1 VSAAGNDA
9 RPLTGPGTENARP
22 LAGRVAAISGAT
34 GGIGRATARRLAAEG
49 ARVVLFG
56 RDEGRLAAAWDE
68 LSATNPRAEFHLQK
82 IDIADAASTAAAL
95 AAMRAT
101 VGPADILVH
110 CAGDVTPAPLLETGD
125 ADWEAALGGKLLG
138 TIRLTRE
145 IARDMV
151 AQQGGSIVFVNGAFA
166 REPDPLF
173 PAASTVVAAL
183 SAFAKAISRDLGAS
197 GVRVNAVNPGAT
209 QTPLWHGLAE
219 ALGRRFGTAA
229 ENVTG
234 MAAAKS
240 PLGRIGRPE
249 DVAEAI
255 AFLVS
260 PAASHITGATLQVD
274 GGAST
279 AL

>member
-1 VSAAGNDA
+1 VSGTGNA
-9 RPLTGPGTENARP
+9 RPLAGPGIENARP
-22 LAGRVAAISGAT
+22 LTGRVAAISGAT
-34 GGIGRATARRLAAEG
+34 GGIGRAVARRLAADG
-49 ARVVLFG
+49 ARVVLLG
-56 RDEGRLAAAWDE
+56 RDEARLAAAWDD
-68 LSATNPRAEFHLQK
+68 LSAASPLAEFHLRK

-95 AAMRAT
+95 AAIREA
-101 VGPADILVH
+101 VGPVDVLIH
-110 CAGDVTPAPLLETGD
+110 CAGDVMPAPLLETAD

-145 IARDMV
+145 VARDM
-151 AQQGGSIVFVNGAFA
+151 AARRGGSIVFVNGAFA

-209 QTPLWHGLAE
+209 ETPLWHGLAE
-219 ALGRRFGTAA
+219 ALGRRFGATAA
-229 ENVTG
+229 DVTG

-249 DVAEAI
+249 DVADAI
-255 AFLVS
+255 AFLAS

-274 GGAST
+274 GGASA

>member
-1 VSAAGNDA
+1 MSAA
-9 RPLTGPGTENARP
+9 ENARP
-22 LAGRVAAISGAT
+22 LAGRVAAVSGAT
-34 GGIGRATARRLAAEG
+34 GGIGRATARRLAADG
-49 ARVVLFG
+49 ARVVLLG
-56 RDEGRLAAAWDE
+56 RDESRLAAAWDE
-68 LSATNPRAEFHLQK
+68 LSAANPLAEFHLQR

-101 VGPADILVH
+101 TGPADILVH
-110 CAGDVTPAPLLETGD
+110 CAGDVTPAPLLETSD
-125 ADWEAALGGKLLG
+125 ADWAAALGGKLLG

-145 IARDMV
+145 VARDMV
-151 AQQGGSIVFVNGAFA
+151 ARQGGSIVFVNGAFA

-209 QTPLWHGLAE
+209 QTPLWRGLAE

-229 ENVTG
+229 DDVTD
-234 MAAAKS
+234 MAATKS

-260 PAASHITGATLQVD
+260 PAASHVTGATLQVD
-274 GGAST
+274 GGASA